1 MPNNSNLKHKTL
13 SGVFWQLLQKGSTQV
28 VAFVV
33 SIVLARLVDP
43 AEFGIVALTSIFMAV
58 AGVLSD
64 SGLGASLVQK
74 KEIDELDKNTVF
86 YFGLLLSICLYG
98 ILFACAPYIARM
110 NKVEELTSIIRV
122 AGLGLLLSSFGSV
135 QSSLVMRGM
144 DFKKYFYATLVST
157 IISAVVGL
165 GMAFKGYGVWALVAQ
180 GLVRT
185 VMGIVVLFSMVR
197 WIPRLIFSWERLKH
211 LFSFGFNL
219 TAASLI
225 GTVCNELRGFLI
237 GLRFT
242 PADLAYYNRGNGIPG
257 LVNDNING
265 TISTVL
271 FPAITQLQDDRE
283 AVKRSMRR
291 AMMTSTFFIAPLMT
305 ILAASSR
312 QIVLLLYTDR
322 WVSAIPFMQVI
333 SFGYIFSVL
342 GATNLQAINAIGRSD
357 ITFKMEFIKKPIYL
371 GSIVIGLM
379 ISPLAIAAANTIY
392 SIIGSM
398 INAFPNKKLIG
409 YSYSEQLADIF
420 PQLALAGIVGGITW
434 WIGRLEGPIQL
445 IIVAQL
451 IAGIGLY
458 LGLAKLFRIES
469 LQYVMSVLDEYKSTN
484 KRNI

>member
-1 MPNNSNLKHKTL
+1 MPDNSTLKRKTL

-98 ILFACAPYIARM
+98 ILFVCAPYIARM

-135 QSSLVMRGM
+135 QSSLVTRRM

-165 GMAFKGYGVWALVAQ
+165 GMAFKGYGVWSLVAQ

-197 WIPRLIFSWERLKH
+197 WTPRLIFSWERLKH

-291 AMMTSTFFIAPLMT
+291 AMMTSTFFLAPLMFFIAAT
-305 ILAASSR
+305 SKQIIL
-312 QIVLLLYTDR
+312 ILYTDV
-322 WVSAIPFMQVI
+322 WAAAIPFMQVLSLANI
-333 SFGYIFSVL
+333 LNVL
-342 GATNLQAINAIGRSD
+342 GLANLQAINAVGRSD
-357 ITFKMEFIKKPIYL
+357 ITFKLEFIKKPFYL
-371 GSIVIGLM
+371 ILIFIGVL
-379 ISPLAIAAANTIY
+379 ISPLAIAIGYAVYT
-392 SIIGSM
+392 IIGSA
-398 INAFPNKKLIG
+398 INAIPNKKLIG
-409 YSYSEQLADIF
+409 YSYVEQIADIF
-420 PQLALAGIVGGITW
+420 PQIGLSMIVGLVAWLIGSAEGNKYVIFFIQLVVSAGI
-434 WIGRLEGPIQL
+434 
-445 IIVAQL
+445 
-451 IAGIGLY
+451 Y
-458 LGLAKLFRIES
+458 LGLARFLKLES
-469 LQYVMSVLDEYKSTN
+469 YYYVIGLLRDYSFGRSRV
-484 KRNI
+484 